1 MLVNN
6 FKVPPTTNELFNIAV
21 AGVLSQGVQC
31 LDESGECQYR
41 GSTEYDVNLEPIG
54 ETTACAV
61 GWLITDEVYASNS
74 GSIHNEVIGDDS
86 NNNTRNCVEESIG
99 RKLLDSEAV
108 MLRSLQHCH
117 DCAINDVPQNY
128 SRASK
133 LSKAKSMMG
142 AFLYRAN
149 KMADKHNMPRYRK
162 PS

>member
-1 MLVNN
+1 MLVIN

-61 GWLITDEVYASNS
+61 GWLITDEVYTRNS
-74 GSIHNEVIGDDS
+74 GSIHSEMISDGLCNK
-86 NNNTRNCVEESIG
+86 TRQCVEESIG
-99 RKLLDSEAV
+99 RKLLDFEAV
-108 MLRSLQHCH
+108 MLRSLQYCH

-133 LSKAKSMMG
+133 LSKAKSLMA

-149 KMADKHNMPRYRK
+149 KMADKHSMPRYRK